1 MREGN
6 NAVDETARKPSILV
20 SHRQAKQSPSFIL
33 IPETMKN
40 ASCSIA
46 ALLLPIV
53 LGAQTGTPA
62 AQTHSTTAPAK
73 KTTTTAKA
81 SAPAAPAVTLPSEP
95 GVYAVFYT
103 SFGNI
108 VCRLFP
114 EEAPKAVANF
124 RGLATGTKEW
134 EDPATKA
141 KKKTPL
147 YSGTIFH
154 RVIPNFMIQGGDPS
168 GTGMGMPVAGFGV
181 ENSPKHDFSKP
192 GLLAMANTG
201 RPNSNG
207 SQFFITVAPYTSL
220 NGGYTIFGEVVSGQE
235 VADSIS
241 RVPRNG
247 EDRPFTPVKLNRVA
261 IRTVPAPG
269 AARKS
274 TTAPAKTATK
284 ATTN

>member
-1 MREGN
+1 M
-6 NAVDETARKPSILV
+6 K
-20 SHRQAKQSPSFIL
+20 KSF
-33 IPETMKN
+33 
-40 ASCSIA
+40 CFIA
-46 ALLLPIV
+46 ALLLPIA
-53 LGAQTGTPA
+53 LGAQTGTSS
-62 AQTHSTTAPAK
+62 AQTTSTTAPAK
-73 KTTTTAKA
+73 KATTAAKA
-81 SAPAAPAVTLPSEP
+81 SAPAAPAVTLPTEP

-114 EEAPKAVANF
+114 EDAPKAVANF

-134 EDPATKA
+134 TDPVSHA

-147 YSGTIFH
+147 YAGTIFH

-181 ENSPKHDFSKP
+181 ENSPKHDFSRP

-207 SQFFITVAPYTSL
+207 SQFFITVAPYPSL

-241 RVPRNG
+241 RVPRNENDG
-247 EDRPFTPVKLNRVA
+247 DKPYTPVKLNRVA

-269 AARKS
+269 APSKS
-274 TTAPAKTATK
+274 TTAAPAKAATK